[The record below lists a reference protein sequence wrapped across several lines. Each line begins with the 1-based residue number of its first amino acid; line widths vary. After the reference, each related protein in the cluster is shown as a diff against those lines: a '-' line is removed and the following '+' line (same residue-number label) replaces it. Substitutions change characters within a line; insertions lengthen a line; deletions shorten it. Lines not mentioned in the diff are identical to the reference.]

1 MAAHFELLHASLNTK
16 VILAQ
21 KVIFCVILTTNCVS
35 EVHNNIMVHSETF
48 MLLQFINISEI
59 QNGRAAIQ
67 TQTQTAVGLNIP
79 VFLEVKPF
87 SNQPNN
93 VFKE

>member
-1 MAAHFELLHASLNTK
+1 
-16 VILAQ
+16 
-21 KVIFCVILTTNCVS
+21 
-35 EVHNNIMVHSETF
+35 MVHSETF

-67 TQTQTAVGLNIP
+67 TQIQIAVGLNIP